1 MKCSDIMLSVM
12 LHAGIV
18 AGVMYG
24 ISHYENDPVEDE
36 VVEPMFFEILEES
49 VIAAASAPVKQDE
62 QETPLPKDESQV
74 SEPEEVEPDEPEPEP
89 MPKQE
94 ATPEPAPEALEKVK
108 ENNPPEPE
116 PTPPEPLP
124 SHPPPQPEESDPM
137 PPETSPPE
145 QAAVPEIAPQADQE
159 VAKVVSEP
167 AAIGRIVPKYP
178 RSARRRGKE
187 GAVTLEIRVSD
198 SGKVSDTTVV
208 SSSGHRDLDA
218 AAVSA
223 VRSAQFAP
231 ATEDGVKVEGRVR
244 LTFEFRLR

>member
-1 MKCSDIMLSVM
+1 M

-36 VVEPMFFEILEES
+36 VIEPMFFEILEES
-49 VIAAASAPVKQDE
+49 VIAAASGQVKPDE
-62 QETPLPKDESQV
+62 QETPVPEEAPQV
-74 SEPEEVEPDEPEPEP
+74 SEPKEIEPEPIA
-89 MPKQE
+89 E
-94 ATPEPAPEALEKVK
+94 AAPEALETVK
-108 ENNPPEPE
+108 EIIPPEPE
-116 PTPPEPLP
+116 PTPSEPLP
-124 SHPPPQPEESDPM
+124 SRPPQEPEKCDPM
-137 PPETSPPE
+137 PPETSPPPE

-187 GAVTLEIRVSD
+187 GAVTLEICVSD

-208 SSSGHRDLDA
+208 SSSGHRELDA